1 MKDCQYFPEVGKNN
15 WIVTTELVIF
25 GIAIALETKRR
36 GAWKWKKPSP
46 IFNPILWSISISPQ
60 RTVTANESSDYSG
73 ICCWSG
79 ACYVLLA
86 FLFLRLASGW
96 DVLCFGFCLD
106 CLDCWIFALGLYDYY
121 WQITQ
126 QNGFRFEIDSQH
138 PSAIIPPTVHSVLS
152 QFGKESQNIYKVAS
166 VLCLCTLLLLSVIR
180 NRTSAAEIILTY

>member
-96 DVLCFGFCLD
+96 DVLCFGLCLNI
-106 CLDCWIFALGLYDYY
+106 CVGVMWLLLA
-121 WQITQ
+121 
-126 QNGFRFEIDSQH
+126 NNSAKRFPIWNWFPTSVRHH
-138 PSAIIPPTVHSVLS
+138 PSNSPQCPQSVRK
-152 QFGKESQNIYKVAS
+152 GVAEY
-166 VLCLCTLLLLSVIR
+166 L
-180 NRTSAAEIILTY
+180 